1 MMGFA
6 SLYPSCK
13 TTRLCILAVR
23 STRSFASTLSLQKT
37 RATVL
42 EVDRRTAG
50 LKAGAERATAFGG

>member
-1 MMGFA
+1 MTLWDFD
-6 SLYPSCK
+6 SNFK
-13 TTRLCILAVR
+13 QQIHVRDLAAPCVR
-23 STRSFASTLSLQKT
+23 ALLEFSFTLSN